1 MKLGQTSEV
10 SMASLL
16 LDSNH
21 PIEPVAVPL
30 RLDEGG
36 AVRIGRSRVT
46 LDVLV
51 EQYENGMSA
60 EDLCRVYDS
69 LELADVHAVIAY
81 YLRHQEDVQAY
92 LKRRKDEAES
102 LRSQVEAGRP
112 AVSRQQLLARRN
124 AAEKG
129 DATAGS

>member
-1 MKLGQTSEV
+1 
-10 SMASLL
+10 MASLQL
-16 LDSNH
+16 VPNH
-21 PIEPVAVPL
+21 PVEPDAVPL

-36 AVRIGRSRVT
+36 AVRVGKSRVT

-60 EDLCRVYDS
+60 EDLCRAYDS

-81 YLRHQEDVQAY
+81 YLRHREDVQAY

-102 LRSQVEAGRP
+102 LRSQVQAGRP
-112 AVSRQQLLARRN
+112 GVSRQQLLARRPASEN
-124 AAEKG
+124 D